1 MFMKQILILL
11 LISNSFKVYA
21 QNTSS
26 LVSMN
31 GIGDIKIGMKKAEVE
46 KLTGQTIKLVNLV
59 KKGDDWNRDTIRI
72 NYRDVSYEIVLDK
85 DYVNEKNQG
94 FIVYEV
100 KSNSSQLKTKSGIA
114 IGDDKLKIVSTY
126 GDYMIQIMPE
136 YEKDYTVKSKTKST
150 VWLYGDESGKV
161 IIFYLTNNKVTG
173 FCVMYNEGC

>member
-1 MFMKQILILL
+1 MKRIPILL
-11 LISNSFKVYA
+11 LFVLSLQAYSQNISP
-21 QNTSS
+21 

-31 GIGDIKIGMKKAEVE
+31 GIGDIKIGMKKTDVE

-59 KKGDDWNRDTIRI
+59 KKGDDWSRDTI
-72 NYRDVSYEIVLDK
+72 NLSFKDVSYVLVFDK
-85 DYVNEKNQG
+85 DYVNEKSQG

-100 KSNSSQLKTKSGIA
+100 KSNSPQLKTKSGIG

-136 YEKDYTVKSKTKST
+136 YEKDYTIKSKIKST

-173 FCVMYNEGC
+173 FSVMYNEGC

>member
-1 MFMKQILILL
+1 MFMKLILILL
-11 LISNSFKVYA
+11 LILNSFKVYS
-21 QNTSS
+21 QNTAP

-31 GIGDIKIGMKKAEVE
+31 GIGDIKVGMKKPDVE

-59 KKGDDWNRDTIRI
+59 KKGDDWNRDTIKI
-72 NYRDVSYEIVLDK
+72 SYKDISYELVFDK
-85 DYVNEKNQG
+85 DYVNEKSQG

-100 KSNSSQLKTKSGIA
+100 KSNSPQLKTKSGIG

-173 FCVMYNEGC
+173 FSVMYNEGC

>member
-1 MFMKQILILL
+1 MKRIPILL
-11 LISNSFKVYA
+11 LLLASLQSLA
-21 QNTSS
+21 QGTYP

-31 GIGDIKIGMKKAEVE
+31 GIGDIKIGMKKADVE
-46 KLTGQTIKLVNLV
+46 KLTGQTLKLVNLV
-59 KKGDDWNRDTIRI
+59 KKGDDWNRDTFSIT
-72 NYRDVSYEIVLDK
+72 YKDVSYEIVLDK
-85 DYVNEKNQG
+85 DYVNEKSQG

-100 KSNSSQLKTKSGIA
+100 KSSSSQLKTKSGIA

-126 GDYMIQIMPE
+126 GDYMIQIMPD
-136 YEKDYTVKSKTKST
+136 YEKDYTIKSKTKST